1 MSRWGS
7 GNSLSVFGVLPLE
20 PRWFGQL
27 DLALFSPPCRTF
39 SPAGGRGRARVL
51 PERAGR
57 GPSPAV
63 QSAPSSCA
71 PTVGI
76 FSITSPRVPAS
87 LQEPVGWARELASR
101 LLGPGK
107 ARAPPGWGERG
118 ERGLAAAARTRALSS
133 FFWGLPYLG
142 GAGTRRGRTPPA
154 HRRPRRDTEGGGIW
168 GPHLGG
174 SSPRAALATSY
185 SLLGSL
191 LSTPCRVTDQ
201 EPYANCP
208 VQRKSLGSQKPRLP
222 STNQLEKEAGE
233 TKDVKEN

>member
-76 FSITSPRVPAS
+76 FSITSPPVPAS

-142 GAGTRRGRTPPA
+142 GAGTRRGRTPPPTA
-154 HRRPRRDTEGGGIW
+154 APAGTRKAEASGDRTLGGRLPARHSPPPTASW
-168 GPHLGG
+168 GP
-174 SSPRAALATSY
+174 SSAPR
-185 SLLGSL
+185 
-191 LSTPCRVTDQ
+191 V
-201 EPYANCP
+201 
-208 VQRKSLGSQKPRLP
+208 V
-222 STNQLEKEAGE
+222 
-233 TKDVKEN
+233 

>member
-51 PERAGR
+51 PEPAGR

-63 QSAPSSCA
+63 QSAPSSVRPNCRYLLHNQPPSPSFAAGAGRLGEGARFQAAGAWKGQGA
-71 PTVGI
+71 PGM
-76 FSITSPRVPAS
+76 
-87 LQEPVGWARELASR
+87 GGARGKRSCGHSSDARPLLL
-101 LLGPGK
+101 LLGTPLS
-107 ARAPPGWGERG
+107 RRRWNPERPDHPP
-118 ERGLAAAARTRALSS
+118 
-133 FFWGLPYLG
+133 
-142 GAGTRRGRTPPA
+142 TPS
-154 HRRPRRDTEGGGIW
+154 RDTEGGGIW

-174 SSPRAALATSY
+174 SSPRAALATSD

-191 LSTPCRVTDQ
+191 LRTPCRVTDQ

-208 VQRKSLGSQKPRLP
+208 VQRKSLGSRKPRLP